1 MFKMNKLMQKLAH
14 KFLSLILLAG
24 TFSNDA
30 LAQEQIGVASAVNK
44 NTIDLTLEQERKLI
58 DAGYEIIQNHTIET
72 DDIGRAQMLLLDGTA
87 FSVGPNSSVV
97 LDKFIYNPK
106 TAEGSLEVTA
116 RGLLRIVGGKVTKK
130 QPALIRTN
138 SATVGIRGG
147 IGIVQTNGSETNATF
162 LYGTEMTVTPN
173 CVDLDSFGDQCSSD
187 YATTVTEPGFSVSVE
202 SEDSEPSEP
211 VEVTEESL
219 AAIQEELEASEEAP
233 EEELGAEETPAKETQ
248 EEESTAEETPAGEIQ
263 EEEGT
268 SGDQDSGDIEVDEG
282 LLDSSGVSNV
292 SSSVS
297 PEELGTAEEFE
308 VAIELETVKADDANE
323 NSTENV
329 AEEVTKSTQETT
341 VEVAPIFIVEAEDVV
356 TSFDEN
362 TSEITL
368 AHFAIVNP
376 SEQNYK
382 VTIEG
387 EGSDAFTYNPET
399 NSLVVLQELDY
410 ELQESVDLTVT
421 FTTDNGDI
429 QQVTLAIDV
438 TDVDEPVM
446 VSVEPV
452 NTISEAAI
460 SSELIANQVN
470 VSETAPAGTVVA
482 TFSAIDPEGNALT
495 YSLSGSG
502 SDLMTVSETG
512 EVTLVGDLD
521 FEADSLLV
529 VILEISDGANITT
542 EEITINVINDDEPA
556 TIAASVSAS
565 SFAENTAIGASIAS
579 VDANDPEGNSV
590 TFTLAGTGSD
600 NFSIDASGNI
610 TLATGLD
617 FETTSSYEITV
628 VADDGTFASTEVI
641 TITVADVNEAPTL
654 IASVAFN
661 AFQENTATGTA
672 IASSSVSDPESNA
685 ITFTLSGD
693 GSELFAIDE
702 EGNVTLVGSLDYET
716 TTSYTLTITASD
728 GTNNVSETI
737 TFGIDDI
744 NESPMLAST
753 LANES
758 IDETTATGTAIAS
771 SSVSDPE
778 SNAITFTLS
787 GDGSEL
793 FAIDEEGNV
802 TLVGSLD
809 YETTT
814 SYTLTIT
821 ASDGT
826 NNVSETLT
834 FTVNDIDL
842 SLTASLVSTSQDENI
857 AAGTTIL
864 TASTS
869 DAEGTVTYSIT
880 GGDDK
885 FTIDSSTGEVILAS
899 ALDYETATSHT
910 FTITASDGTTNLSE
924 SYTITINDVYLN
936 NITITLANS
945 GEPISE
951 NQSSG
956 ASTASS
962 SVNNPDNEI
971 LTYALTGS
979 GSENFSIDSSGNIT
993 TNAILDFETTKS
1005 FDLTVTITGE
1015 NSSID
1020 KSITINVQNLEEIE
1034 SGVLRYSG
1042 NYSTV
1047 SQSNFNATST
1057 RDNNSGDLNNY
1068 SLDTIVSSE
1077 DSSSSSKS
1085 ANDYINSSQ
1094 HSIPVSTITGNG
1106 DDSLG
1111 VSKHEIK
1118 YTLPVNNDRVFAPN
1132 EGNATGSI
1140 QSQNAS
1146 ESVSSSIA
1154 DSEVITAGHTSDGD
1168 AWFLI
1173 LNKDT
1178 SNVTATYTSEDGSN
1192 GLDYSLYQSYSIPS
1206 YSLANGA
1213 TCSGCSLRTTGNIA
1227 NVNYNWGTG
1236 SILGSISDYVLLKIT
1251 GKFVIPA
1258 TLVSEGEEQIVYFKI
1273 TTDDGAAFEIDNT
1286 IIVYSSDSWKPQP
1299 PNPYYG
1305 SFTGVAGQAYDL
1317 ELYWYEQTGGAV
1329 LKLEYKLSPSDEWT
1343 TVPASAFIVE
1353 DSFSTS
1359 STYDVYAAQVMMGGE
1374 IFTDLD
1380 FYNFTGGASPA
1391 KRLVA
1396 FAVYPREN
1404 VAGQWW
1410 YPNFIPSS
1418 MFTYSNVAPNYCTA
1432 LNSSAACDADY
1443 NLTYDWMD
1451 RALRGTIWEKYFGL
1465 TTSYVP
1471 EGSSL
1476 WWQVFNPAGTGVGL
1490 WAQLNFYDTYDGSDN
1505 ATNRDSQESLLN
1517 VVIANLDY
1525 RKNMT
1530 SIYAPG
1536 DTGHGMAGV
1545 GYWSYQGDTSA
1556 SSDGK
1561 GIIAGTTPIEC
1572 ATSADSGCIWG
1583 SQDTTAYISG
1593 KMDNTSTNTPRSAM
1607 ITSSDPYKSG
1617 DMTLAVAYDS
1627 NSDSY
1632 ATGTF
1637 DQPIY
1642 WQSIYNYADSDYEI
1656 DAYKTLSDFRS
1667 TNFYLSSSSSYK
1679 GFFAGM
1685 LEFDVTGSGNGQL
1698 APVRSTTQAT
1708 FAFDTTNDLLEVS
1721 VPLNVS
1727 AYSNNYLDTWSSIVQ
1742 GSLNLTFGD
1751 TDNDNAKSAY
1761 ISSEIFAAEL
1771 ENNAQQI
1778 GGSAAEV
1785 NSLIGVMV
1793 SYNTIQ
1799 NPDNDLFDS
1808 TNAAMPNNSYST
1820 WGFWA
1825 MSSADISEATDNQN
1839 AGVHL
1844 GTWVAGEVISSSDIP
1859 TTGTASMSGAAVMNV
1874 AYRYNQSG
1882 STYGVKK
1889 YTTTADVDVQFNWGS
1904 SGYGGNVTF
1913 SSFDSHNPIISN
1925 AGYSSFII
1933 AINGIDSSYSG
1944 GSSFVTSNDWQGLT
1958 SLQGLLYGTSSS
1970 IESGGSFSLELI
1982 KSGDLDTTGA
1992 NDFYFAEGIYL
2003 VN

>member
-1 MFKMNKLMQKLAH
+1 MFEIMKKLAY
-14 KFLSLILLAG
+14 KFSSIFLLAG
-24 TFSNDA
+24 ILSNA
-30 LAQEQIGVASAVNK
+30 GLAQEQIGVASAVNK
-44 NTIDLTLEQERKLI
+44 NTTDLTLEQERKLI

-72 DDIGRAQMLLLDGTA
+72 DGMGKAQMLLLDGTA

-268 SGDQDSGDIEVDEG
+268 SGGQDSGDIEVDEG

-297 PEELGTAEEFE
+297 PEELGTAKEFE

-329 AEEVTKSTQETT
+329 TEEVTKSTQETT

-399 NSLVVLQELDY
+399 NSLVALQELDY

-470 VSETAPAGTVVA
+470 VSETAPAGTVLA

-521 FEADSLLV
+521 FEADSLLE

-542 EEITINVINDDEPA
+542 EEIIINVINDDEPA

-654 IASVAFN
+654 IASQAFN

-672 IASSSVSDPESNA
+672 IASSSASDPESST
-685 ITFTLSGD
+685 ITYTLSGD

-702 EGNVTLVGSLDYET
+702 EGNVTLVGSLDYEA

-728 GTNNVSETI
+728 GTNSVSETI

-787 GDGSEL
+787 GNGSEL

-814 SYTLTIT
+814 SYTLTIA

-826 NNVSETLT
+826 NSVSETLT
-834 FTVNDIDL
+834 FTINDIDL

-869 DAEGTVTYSIT
+869 DAEGTVTYSIS

-899 ALDYETATSHT
+899 SLDYETSTSHT
-910 FTITASDGTTNLSE
+910 FTITASDGVSSSSE
-924 SYTITINDVYLN
+924 TYTLTINDVYLN
-936 NITITLANS
+936 NLSITLSNS
-945 GEPISE
+945 GIPLGEDS
-951 NQSSG
+951 SSG
-956 ASTASS
+956 TAVGTTT
-962 SVNNPDNEI
+962 VNNPDSSSV
-971 LTYALTGS
+971 TYSISGAGS
-979 GSENFSIDSSGNIT
+979 DKFSIDSSGNIT
-993 TNAILDFETTKS
+993 TTAALDFEAAKS
-1005 FDLTVTITGE
+1005 FELTVTADSDISLSET
-1015 NSSID
+1015 
-1020 KSITINVQNLEEIE
+1020 ITINIQNIEELE
-1034 SGVLRYSG
+1034 SGILRYSA
-1042 NYSTV
+1042 NYSNV
-1047 SQSNFNATST
+1047 SQNSFAASAS
-1057 RDNNSGDLNNY
+1057 RDNNNGALDNY
-1068 SLDTIVSSE
+1068 KLDTIVTLE
-1077 DSSSSSKS
+1077 DSTNNSRSIDNYISSSS
-1085 ANDYINSSQ
+1085 
-1094 HSIPVSTITGNG
+1094 HTIPVSTETTNGN
-1106 DDSLG
+1106 DSNG
-1111 VSKHEIK
+1111 VSKHEIQ
-1118 YTLPVNNDRVFAPN
+1118 YTLPVNSDRVFAPN
-1132 EGNATGSI
+1132 E
-1140 QSQNAS
+1140 
-1146 ESVSSSIA
+1146 SSSTYVIETINAQTDVSISGA
-1154 DSEVITAGHTSDGD
+1154 DTVVITAGHTSDGD
-1168 AWFLI
+1168 SWFMSL
-1173 LNKDT
+1173 
-1178 SNVTATYTSEDGSN
+1178 SNSTASALSASYVAD
-1192 GLDYSLYQSYSIPS
+1192 GLDYSLYGWLSKPDYNYSNYAAGVYCYDFGTSCP
-1206 YSLANGA
+1206 LKA
-1213 TCSGCSLRTTGNIA
+1213 TGELDSINFSWENGNILGVQA
-1227 NVNYNWGTG
+1227 NQVLLIITGQIVIPTTEVNAGEEETIYFN
-1236 SILGSISDYVLLKIT
+1236 LISDDGQALEVD
-1251 GKFVIPA
+1251 GEA
-1258 TLVSEGEEQIVYFKI
+1258 TASNWR
-1273 TTDDGAAFEIDNT
+1273 DHGAGGQDAA
-1286 IIVYSSDSWKPQP
+1286 K
-1299 PNPYYG
+1299 G
-1305 SFTGVAGQAYDL
+1305 SFTGIAGQAYDI
-1317 ELYWYEQTGGAV
+1317 EVFMYENQGWAT
-1329 LKLEYKLSPSDEWT
+1329 LKLFYSL
-1343 TVPASAFIVE
+1343 
-1353 DSFSTS
+1353 DS
-1359 STYDVYAAQVMMGGE
+1359 
-1374 IFTDLD
+1374 
-1380 FYNFTGGASPA
+1380 
-1391 KRLVA
+1391 
-1396 FAVYPREN
+1396 
-1404 VAGQWW
+1404 
-1410 YPNFIPSS
+1410 
-1418 MFTYSNVAPNYCTA
+1418 
-1432 LNSSAACDADY
+1432 
-1443 NLTYDWMD
+1443 
-1451 RALRGTIWEKYFGL
+1451 
-1465 TTSYVP
+1465 
-1471 EGSSL
+1471 
-1476 WWQVFNPAGTGVGL
+1476 
-1490 WAQLNFYDTYDGSDN
+1490 
-1505 ATNRDSQESLLN
+1505 
-1517 VVIANLDY
+1517 
-1525 RKNMT
+1525 
-1530 SIYAPG
+1530 
-1536 DTGHGMAGV
+1536 
-1545 GYWSYQGDTSA
+1545 
-1556 SSDGK
+1556 
-1561 GIIAGTTPIEC
+1561 
-1572 ATSADSGCIWG
+1572 
-1583 SQDTTAYISG
+1583 
-1593 KMDNTSTNTPRSAM
+1593 
-1607 ITSSDPYKSG
+1607 
-1617 DMTLAVAYDS
+1617 
-1627 NSDSY
+1627 
-1632 ATGTF
+1632 
-1637 DQPIY
+1637 
-1642 WQSIYNYADSDYEI
+1642 
-1656 DAYKTLSDFRS
+1656 
-1667 TNFYLSSSSSYK
+1667 
-1679 GFFAGM
+1679 
-1685 LEFDVTGSGNGQL
+1685 
-1698 APVRSTTQAT
+1698 
-1708 FAFDTTNDLLEVS
+1708 
-1721 VPLNVS
+1721 
-1727 AYSNNYLDTWSSIVQ
+1727 
-1742 GSLNLTFGD
+1742 
-1751 TDNDNAKSAY
+1751 
-1761 ISSEIFAAEL
+1761 
-1771 ENNAQQI
+1771 
-1778 GGSAAEV
+1778 
-1785 NSLIGVMV
+1785 
-1793 SYNTIQ
+1793 
-1799 NPDNDLFDS
+1799 
-1808 TNAAMPNNSYST
+1808 
-1820 WGFWA
+1820 
-1825 MSSADISEATDNQN
+1825 
-1839 AGVHL
+1839 
-1844 GTWVAGEVISSSDIP
+1844 
-1859 TTGTASMSGAAVMNV
+1859 
-1874 AYRYNQSG
+1874 
-1882 STYGVKK
+1882 
-1889 YTTTADVDVQFNWGS
+1889 
-1904 SGYGGNVTF
+1904 
-1913 SSFDSHNPIISN
+1913 
-1925 AGYSSFII
+1925 
-1933 AINGIDSSYSG
+1933 INGPWTI
-1944 GSSFVTSNDWQGLT
+1944 
-1958 SLQGLLYGTSSS
+1958 
-1970 IESGGSFSLELI
+1970 
-1982 KSGDLDTTGA
+1982 
-1992 NDFYFAEGIYL
+1992 
-2003 VN
+2003 

>member
-1 MFKMNKLMQKLAH
+1 MNKLMQKFAH

-30 LAQEQIGVASAVNK
+30 LVQEQIGVASAVNK

-382 VTIEG
+382 VIIEG

-421 FTTDNGDI
+421 FMTDNGDI

-482 TFSAIDPEGNALT
+482 NFSAIDPEGNALT

-521 FEADSLLV
+521 FEADSLLE
-529 VILEISDGANITT
+529 VILEISDGVNITT
-542 EEITINVINDDEPA
+542 EEIIINVINDDEPA

-654 IASVAFN
+654 IASLAFN
-661 AFQENTATGTA
+661 AFQENTSTGTA

-728 GTNNVSETI
+728 GTNSVSETI

-826 NNVSETLT
+826 NSVSETLT
-834 FTVNDIDL
+834 FTINDIDL

-899 ALDYETATSHT
+899 ALDYETSTSHT
-910 FTITASDGTTNLSE
+910 FTITASDGTTSLSE
-924 SYTITINDVYLN
+924 SYIITINDVYLN
-936 NITITLANS
+936 NITVTLANN

-956 ASTASS
+956 VSTASS
-962 SVNNPDNEI
+962 SVNNPDNET
-971 LTYALTGS
+971 LTYSLSGS

-993 TNAILDFETTKS
+993 TNAILDFETTKL
-1005 FDLTVTITGE
+1005 FNLTVTITGE

-1047 SQSNFNATST
+1047 SQANFNATST

-1085 ANDYINSSQ
+1085 VNDYINSSQ

-1178 SNVTATYTSEDGSN
+1178 SNVAATYTSEDGSN
-1192 GLDYSLYQSYSIPS
+1192 GLDYSLYQWYSMPS

-1227 NVNYNWGTG
+1227 NVNYDWGNG
-1236 SILGSISDYVLLKIT
+1236 SVLGSISEKVLLKIT
-1251 GKFVIPA
+1251 GKFVVPT
-1258 TLVSEGEEQIVYFKI
+1258 TLVSNGEEQIVYFRI
-1273 TTDDGAAFEIDNT
+1273 VSDDGVAFEIDNT
-1286 IIVYSSDSWKPQP
+1286 QIITNWTDHAPTA
-1299 PNPYYG
+1299 NTG
-1305 SFTGVAGQAYDL
+1305 SFTGVAGQGYDL
-1317 ELYWYEQTGGAV
+1317 ELYWYENGGGAV
-1329 LKLEYKLSPSDEWT
+1329 LQMQYRLSTSDSWIT
-1343 TVPASAFIVE
+1343 IPASAFVI
-1353 DSFSTS
+1353 DDTFSTS

-1374 IFTDLD
+1374 IFTDID
-1380 FYNFTGGASPA
+1380 FYNFTGGASPS

-1410 YPNFIPSS
+1410 HPNFIPSS
-1418 MFTYSNVAPNYCTA
+1418 MFSYSNVAPNYCTA

-1536 DTGHGMAGV
+1536 DTGLGMAGV

-1583 SQDTTAYISG
+1583 SKDTTAYISG

-1685 LEFDVTGSGNGQL
+1685 LEYDVTGSGNGQL

-1721 VPLNVS
+1721 VPLTVS

>member
-1 MFKMNKLMQKLAH
+1 MQKLAH

-173 CVDLDSFGDQCSSD
+173 CVDLDSFGGQCSSD

-248 EEESTAEETPAGEIQ
+248 EEESTAEETPAGDIQ
-263 EEEGT
+263 EEEGA

-282 LLDSSGVSNV
+282 LLDSSGVSNI

-368 AHFAIVNP
+368 AQFAIVNP

-421 FTTDNGDI
+421 FMTDNGDI

-521 FEADSLLV
+521 FETDSLLV

-556 TIAASVSAS
+556 IIAASVSAS

-654 IASVAFN
+654 IASLAFN

-672 IASSSVSDPESNA
+672 IASSSISDPESNA

-728 GTNNVSETI
+728 GTNSVSET
-737 TFGIDDI
+737 
-744 NESPMLAST
+744 M
-753 LANES
+753 
-758 IDETTATGTAIAS
+758 
-771 SSVSDPE
+771 
-778 SNAITFTLS
+778 TFT
-787 GDGSEL
+787 
-793 FAIDEEGNV
+793 I
-802 TLVGSLD
+802 
-809 YETTT
+809 
-814 SYTLTIT
+814 
-821 ASDGT
+821 
-826 NNVSETLT
+826 
-834 FTVNDIDL
+834 NDIDL
-842 SLTASLVSTSQDENI
+842 SLTASLSSASQDENI
-857 AAGTTIL
+857 ATGTTIL
-864 TASTS
+864 TAATS
-869 DAEGTVTYSIT
+869 DAEGTVTYSIS

-885 FTIDSSTGEVILAS
+885 FTIDSSTGEVTLAS
-899 ALDYETATSHT
+899 SLDYETSASHT
-910 FTITASDGTTNLSE
+910 FTITASDGTTSLSE

-936 NITITLANS
+936 NISITLANS
-945 GEPISE
+945 GEPVSE

-956 ASTASS
+956 VSTASS
-962 SVNNPDNEI
+962 SVNNPDDET
-971 LTYALTGS
+971 LTYSLSGS

-1005 FDLTVTITGE
+1005 FNLTVTITGE

-1020 KSITINVQNLEEIE
+1020 KSITINVQNLEELE
-1034 SGVLRYSG
+1034 SGILRYSA
-1042 NYSTV
+1042 NYNSV
-1047 SQSNFNATST
+1047 SQANFNATAK

-1077 DSSSSSKS
+1077 DSTSSSKS
-1085 ANDYINSSQ
+1085 VNDYINSSQ

-1106 DDSLG
+1106 DDSFG

-1118 YTLPVNNDRVFAPN
+1118 YTLPVNSDRVFAPN
-1132 EGNATGSI
+1132 EGNASASI
-1140 QSQNAS
+1140 ESQNAS
-1146 ESVSSSIA
+1146 GSVSSSIA

-1178 SNVTATYTSEDGSN
+1178 SNVTATYTSGDWSN
-1192 GLDYSLYQSYSIPS
+1192 GLDYSLYQWSSSPS

-1213 TCSGCSLRTTGNIA
+1213 TCSGCSLRSTGNIA
-1227 NVNYNWGTG
+1227 NVNYDWGNG
-1236 SILGSISDYVLLKIT
+1236 SVLGSISEKVLLKIT
-1251 GKFVIPA
+1251 GKFVVPT
-1258 TLVSEGEEQIVYFKI
+1258 TLVSNGEEQIVYFRI
-1273 TTDDGAAFEIDNT
+1273 VSDDGVAFEIDNT
-1286 IIVYSSDSWKPQP
+1286 QIITNWTNHAPTA
-1299 PNPYYG
+1299 NTG
-1305 SFTGVAGQAYDL
+1305 SFTGVAGQGYDL
-1317 ELYWYEQTGGAV
+1317 ELYWYENVGGAV
-1329 LKLEYKLSPSDEWT
+1329 LQMQYRLSTSDSWIT
-1343 TVPASAFIVE
+1343 IPASAFVI
-1353 DSFSTS
+1353 DDTFSTS

-1374 IFTDLD
+1374 IFTDID
-1380 FYNFTGGASPA
+1380 FYNFTGGASPS

-1418 MFTYSNVAPNYCTA
+1418 MFSYSNVAPNYCTA

-1490 WAQLNFYDTYDGSDN
+1490 WAQLNFYDTYDGSNN

-1530 SIYAPG
+1530 SIYVPG
-1536 DTGHGMAGV
+1536 DTGLGMAGV

-1698 APVRSTTQAT
+1698 APVRSTRQAT

-1721 VPLNVS
+1721 VPLTVS

>member
-1 MFKMNKLMQKLAH
+1 MFEIMKKLAY
-14 KFLSLILLAG
+14 KFSSIFLLAG
-24 TFSNDA
+24 ILSNA
-30 LAQEQIGVASAVNK
+30 GLAQEQIGVASAVNK
-44 NTIDLTLEQERKLI
+44 NTTDLTLEQERKLI

-72 DDIGRAQMLLLDGTA
+72 DGIGRAQMLLLDGTA

-97 LDKFIYNPK
+97 LDKFIYNPE
-106 TAEGSLEVTA
+106 TAEGSLELTA

-147 IGIVQTNGSETNATF
+147 IGIVQTNGPQTNATF

-173 CVDLDSFGDQCSSD
+173 CVDLDSFGDQCSPD

-211 VEVTEESL
+211 VAVTEESL
-219 AAIQEELEASEEAP
+219 DALQEELEVSEEAP
-233 EEELGAEETPAKETQ
+233 EEESTTEETPAEETQ
-248 EEESTAEETPAGEIQ
+248 ADEGTASEETATEETSGEDVAPESTEPETEAPAEIETEVASDDAG
-263 EEEGT
+263 
-268 SGDQDSGDIEVDEG
+268 DSTDIEVDEG
-282 LLDSSGVSNV
+282 LLDSSGVSDA
-292 SSSVS
+292 SSDVA

-308 VAIELETVKADDANE
+308 VAIELETVEADDANE
-323 NSTENV
+323 DLTENV
-329 AEEVTKSTQETT
+329 AEEVTETTQETT
-341 VEVAPIFIVEAEDVV
+341 VEVAPIFVVEAEDVV
-356 TSFDEN
+356 ASFDEN
-362 TSEITL
+362 TSEISL
-368 AHFAIVNP
+368 AQFIIVNP
-376 SEQNYK
+376 GEQNYT

-387 EGSDAFTYNPET
+387 EGSDAFTYNQET
-399 NSLVVLQELDY
+399 NSLDVIQELDY
-410 ELQESVDLTVT
+410 ESQESVELIVT
-421 FTTDNGDI
+421 FTSDNGDI
-429 QQVTLAIDV
+429 QEVALALNV

-482 TFSAIDPEGNALT
+482 NFSAIDPEGNALT

-521 FEADSLLV
+521 FEVDSLLE

-542 EEITINVINDDEPA
+542 EEIIINVINDDEPA

-654 IASVAFN
+654 IASLAIN

-728 GTNNVSETI
+728 GTNS
-737 TFGIDDI
+737 
-744 NESPMLAST
+744 
-753 LANES
+753 
-758 IDETTATGTAIAS
+758 
-771 SSVSDPE
+771 
-778 SNAITFTLS
+778 
-787 GDGSEL
+787 
-793 FAIDEEGNV
+793 
-802 TLVGSLD
+802 
-809 YETTT
+809 
-814 SYTLTIT
+814 
-821 ASDGT
+821 
-826 NNVSETLT
+826 VSETLT
-834 FTVNDIDL
+834 FTINDIDL

-899 ALDYETATSHT
+899 ALDYETSTSHT
-910 FTITASDGTTNLSE
+910 FTITASDGTTSLSE
-924 SYTITINDVYLN
+924 SYIITINDVYLN
-936 NITITLANS
+936 NITVTLVNN

-956 ASTASS
+956 VSTASS
-962 SVNNPDNEI
+962 SVNNPDNET
-971 LTYALTGS
+971 LTYSLSGS

-993 TNAILDFETTKS
+993 TNAILDFETTKL
-1005 FDLTVTITGE
+1005 FNLTVTITGE

-1047 SQSNFNATST
+1047 SQANFNATST

-1085 ANDYINSSQ
+1085 VNDYINSSQ

-1106 DDSLG
+1106 DDSFG

-1192 GLDYSLYQSYSIPS
+1192 GLDYSLYQWYSMPS

-1227 NVNYNWGTG
+1227 NVNYDWGNG
-1236 SILGSISDYVLLKIT
+1236 SVLGSISEKVLLKIT
-1251 GKFVIPA
+1251 GKFVVPT
-1258 TLVSEGEEQIVYFKI
+1258 TLVSNGEEQIVYFRI
-1273 TTDDGAAFEIDNT
+1273 VSDDGVAFEIDNT
-1286 IIVYSSDSWKPQP
+1286 QIITNWTDHAPTA
-1299 PNPYYG
+1299 NTG
-1305 SFTGVAGQAYDL
+1305 SFTGVAGQGYDL
-1317 ELYWYEQTGGAV
+1317 ELYWYENGGGAV
-1329 LKLEYKLSPSDEWT
+1329 LQMQYRLSTSDSWIT
-1343 TVPASAFIVE
+1343 IPASAFVI
-1353 DSFSTS
+1353 DDTFSTS

-1374 IFTDLD
+1374 IFTDID
-1380 FYNFTGGASPA
+1380 FYNFTGGASPS

-1418 MFTYSNVAPNYCTA
+1418 MFSYSNVAPNYCTA

-1536 DTGHGMAGV
+1536 DTGLGMAGV
-1545 GYWSYQGDTSA
+1545 GYWSYQGDTST

-1583 SQDTTAYISG
+1583 SKDTTAYISG

-1685 LEFDVTGSGNGQL
+1685 LEYDVTGSGNGQL

-1721 VPLNVS
+1721 VPLTVS
-1727 AYSNNYLDTWSSIVQ
+1727 AYSNNFLDTWSSIVQ

>member
-1 MFKMNKLMQKLAH
+1 LRH
-14 KFLSLILLAG
+14 KFSSIFLLAG
-24 TFSNDA
+24 ILSNA
-30 LAQEQIGVASAVNK
+30 GLAQEQIGVASAVNK
-44 NTIDLTLEQERKLI
+44 NTTDLTLEQERKLI

-72 DDIGRAQMLLLDGTA
+72 DGIGRAQMLLLDGTA

-97 LDKFIYNPK
+97 LDKFIYNPE

-147 IGIVQTNGSETNATF
+147 IGIVQTNGPQTNATF

-173 CVDLDSFGDQCSSD
+173 CVDLDSFGGQCSSD

-248 EEESTAEETPAGEIQ
+248 EESTAEETPAGEIQ
-263 EEEGT
+263 QEEGT

-387 EGSDAFTYNPET
+387 EGSDAFTYNTET

-421 FTTDNGDI
+421 FMTDNGDI
-429 QQVTLAIDV
+429 QQVTFAIDV
-438 TDVDEPVM
+438 TDVNEPVM

-521 FEADSLLV
+521 FEADSLLE

-542 EEITINVINDDEPA
+542 EEIIINVINDDEPA
-556 TIAASVSAS
+556 SIAASVSAS

-654 IASVAFN
+654 IASLAFN

-685 ITFTLSGD
+685 ITFNLSGDGSELFAIDEEGNVTLVGSLDYETTPSYTLTITASDGTNSVSETITFGIDDINESPTLASTLANSSIYETAAAGTTIATSSASDPESSTITYTLSGD

-728 GTNNVSETI
+728 GTNS
-737 TFGIDDI
+737 
-744 NESPMLAST
+744 
-753 LANES
+753 
-758 IDETTATGTAIAS
+758 
-771 SSVSDPE
+771 
-778 SNAITFTLS
+778 
-787 GDGSEL
+787 
-793 FAIDEEGNV
+793 
-802 TLVGSLD
+802 
-809 YETTT
+809 
-814 SYTLTIT
+814 
-821 ASDGT
+821 
-826 NNVSETLT
+826 VSETLT
-834 FTVNDIDL
+834 FTINDIDL
-842 SLTASLVSTSQDENI
+842 SLTASLSSASQDENI
-857 AAGTTIL
+857 ATGTTIL
-864 TASTS
+864 TAATS
-869 DAEGTVTYSIT
+869 DAEGTVTYSIS
-880 GGDDK
+880 GGDGK
-885 FTIDSSTGEVILAS
+885 FTIDSSTGEVTLAS
-899 ALDYETATSHT
+899 PLDYETSASHT
-910 FTITASDGTTNLSE
+910 FTITASDGTTSLSE

-936 NITITLANS
+936 NISITLANS
-945 GEPISE
+945 GEPVSE

-956 ASTASS
+956 VSTASS
-962 SVNNPDNEI
+962 SVNNPDDET
-971 LTYALTGS
+971 LTYSLSGS

-1005 FDLTVTITGE
+1005 FNLTVTITGE

-1020 KSITINVQNLEEIE
+1020 KSITINVQNLEELE
-1034 SGVLRYSG
+1034 SGILRYSA
-1042 NYSTV
+1042 NYNSV
-1047 SQSNFNATST
+1047 SQANFNATAT

-1085 ANDYINSSQ
+1085 VNDYINSSQ

-1106 DDSLG
+1106 DDSFG

-1118 YTLPVNNDRVFAPN
+1118 YTLPVNTDRVFAPN

-1140 QSQNAS
+1140 ESQNAS
-1146 ESVSSSIA
+1146 GSVSSSIA
-1154 DSEVITAGHTSDGD
+1154 DSEVITAGHTSDGE

-1178 SNVTATYTSEDGSN
+1178 SNITATYTSGDGSN
-1192 GLDYSLYQSYSIPS
+1192 GLDYSLYQWSSYPS

-1213 TCSGCSLRTTGNIA
+1213 TCSGCSLRSTGNIA
-1227 NVNYNWGTG
+1227 NVNYDWGNG
-1236 SILGSISDYVLLKIT
+1236 SVLGSISDKVLLKIT
-1251 GKFVIPA
+1251 GKFVVPT
-1258 TLVSEGEEQIVYFKI
+1258 TLASDGEEQIVYFRI
-1273 TTDDGAAFEIDNT
+1273 VSDDGVAFEIDNT
-1286 IIVYSSDSWKPQP
+1286 QIITNWTDHAATE
-1299 PNPYYG
+1299 NTG
-1305 SFTGVAGQAYDL
+1305 SFTGVAGQGYDL
-1317 ELYWYEQTGGAV
+1317 ELYWYENLGGAV
-1329 LKLEYKLSPSDEWT
+1329 LQMQYRLSTSDSWIT
-1343 TVPASAFIVE
+1343 IPASAFVI
-1353 DSFSTS
+1353 DDTFSTS

-1374 IFTDLD
+1374 IFTDID
-1380 FYNFTGGASPA
+1380 FYNFTGGASPS

-1418 MFTYSNVAPNYCTA
+1418 MFSYSNVAPNYCTA

-1451 RALRGTIWEKYFGL
+1451 RALRGSIWEKYFGS

-1536 DTGHGMAGV
+1536 DTGLGMAGV

-1583 SQDTTAYISG
+1583 SQDTTAYVSR
-1593 KMDNTSTNTPRSAM
+1593 MDNTSTNTPRSAM

-1685 LEFDVTGSGNGQL
+1685 LEFDVTGSGKGQL

-1708 FAFDTTNDLLEVS
+1708 FAFDTTKDLLEVS
-1721 VPLNVS
+1721 VPLTVS

>member
-1 MFKMNKLMQKLAH
+1 MFKMNKLKQKLAH

-211 VEVTEESL
+211 VEVTEENL
-219 AAIQEELEASEEAP
+219 AAIQEELETSEEAP

-248 EEESTAEETPAGEIQ
+248 EEESTAEESPAGEIQ

-308 VAIELETVKADDANE
+308 VAMELETVKADDANE

-362 TSEITL
+362 ASEITL

-470 VSETAPAGTVVA
+470 VSETAPAGTVLA

-512 EVTLVGDLD
+512 EVTLVDDLD

-542 EEITINVINDDEPA
+542 KEITINVINDDEPA

-641 TITVADVNEAPTL
+641 AITVADVNEVPTL

-834 FTVNDIDL
+834 FTINDIDL

-869 DAEGTVTYSIT
+869 DVEGTVTYSIT

-910 FTITASDGTTNLSE
+910 FTITASDGTTSLSE

-936 NITITLANS
+936 NITITLANG

-962 SVNNPDNEI
+962 SVNNPDNET
-971 LTYALTGS
+971 LTYSLTGS

-1005 FDLTVTITGE
+1005 FDLTVSITGE

-1020 KSITINVQNLEEIE
+1020 KSITINVQNLEELE
-1034 SGVLRYSG
+1034 SGILRYSA
-1042 NYSTV
+1042 NYSSV
-1047 SQSNFNATST
+1047 SQSNFNATAT

-1068 SLDTIVSSE
+1068 TLDTIISSE
-1077 DSSSSSKS
+1077 DSTSSSKS

-1106 DDSLG
+1106 DDSFG

-1118 YTLPVNNDRVFAPN
+1118 YTLPVNSDRVFAPN
-1132 EGNATGSI
+1132 EGNASASI
-1140 QSQNAS
+1140 ESQNAS
-1146 ESVSSSIA
+1146 GSVSSSIA

-1178 SNVTATYTSEDGSN
+1178 SNITATYTSGDGSN
-1192 GLDYSLYQSYSIPS
+1192 GLDYSLYQWSSYPS

-1227 NVNYNWGTG
+1227 NVNYDWGNG
-1236 SILGSISDYVLLKIT
+1236 SVLGSISEKVLLKIT
-1251 GKFVIPA
+1251 GKFVVPT
-1258 TLVSEGEEQIVYFKI
+1258 TLVSNGEEQIVYFR
-1273 TTDDGAAFEIDNT
+1273 TVSDDGVAFEIDNT
-1286 IIVYSSDSWKPQP
+1286 QIITNWTDHAPTE
-1299 PNPYYG
+1299 NTG
-1305 SFTGVAGQAYDL
+1305 SFTGVAGQGYDL
-1317 ELYWYEQTGGAV
+1317 ELYWYENGGGAV
-1329 LKLEYKLSPSDEWT
+1329 LQLQYRLSTSDSWIT
-1343 TVPASAFIVE
+1343 IPASAFVI
-1353 DSFSTS
+1353 DDTFSTS

-1374 IFTDLD
+1374 IFTDID
-1380 FYNFTGGASPA
+1380 FYNFTGGASPS

-1396 FAVYPREN
+1396 FAAYPREN

-1536 DTGHGMAGV
+1536 DTGLGMAGV

-1667 TNFYLSSSSSYK
+1667 TNFYLSSSPSYK

-1721 VPLNVS
+1721 VPLTVS

-1778 GGSAAEV
+1778 GESTAEV

-1859 TTGTASMSGAAVMNV
+1859 TTGTASMSGAAAMNV

>member
-1 MFKMNKLMQKLAH
+1 MKCIQN
-14 KFLSLILLAG
+14 FLPVYLVVSLFAING
-24 TFSNDA
+24 Q
-30 LAQEQIGVASAVNK
+30 AQEQIGVASAVNK
-44 NTIDLTLEQERKLI
+44 NTTDLTLEQERKLI

-72 DDIGRAQMLLLDGTA
+72 DGIGRAQMLLLDGTA

-147 IGIVQTNGSETNATF
+147 IGIIQTDGLQTNATF
-162 LYGTEMTVTPN
+162 LYGTEMTATPN
-173 CVDLDSFGDQCSSD
+173 CVDLGSCSPN

-268 SGDQDSGDIEVDEG
+268 SGGQDSGDIEVDEG

-368 AHFAIVNP
+368 AQFAIVNP

-470 VSETAPAGTVVA
+470 VSETAPVGTVVA

-512 EVTLVGDLD
+512 EVTLVDDLD

-654 IASVAFN
+654 IASVASN

-728 GTNNVSETI
+728 GTNS
-737 TFGIDDI
+737 
-744 NESPMLAST
+744 
-753 LANES
+753 
-758 IDETTATGTAIAS
+758 
-771 SSVSDPE
+771 
-778 SNAITFTLS
+778 
-787 GDGSEL
+787 
-793 FAIDEEGNV
+793 
-802 TLVGSLD
+802 
-809 YETTT
+809 
-814 SYTLTIT
+814 
-821 ASDGT
+821 
-826 NNVSETLT
+826 VSETLT
-834 FTVNDIDL
+834 FTINDIDL
-842 SLTASLVSTSQDENI
+842 SLTASLASASQDENI
-857 AAGTTIL
+857 ATGTTIL
-864 TASTS
+864 TAATS
-869 DAEGTVTYSIT
+869 DAEGTVTYSIS
-880 GGDDK
+880 GGDGK
-885 FTIDSSTGEVILAS
+885 FTIDSSTGEVTLAS
-899 ALDYETATSHT
+899 SLDYETSTSHT
-910 FTITASDGTTNLSE
+910 FTITASDGVSSSSE
-924 SYTITINDVYLN
+924 TYTLTINDVYLN
-936 NITITLANS
+936 NLSITLSNS
-945 GEPISE
+945 GIPLGEDS
-951 NQSSG
+951 SSG
-956 ASTASS
+956 TVVGTTT
-962 SVNNPDNEI
+962 VNNPDSSSV
-971 LTYALTGS
+971 TYSISGAGS
-979 GSENFSIDSSGNIT
+979 DKFSIDSSGNIT
-993 TNAILDFETTKS
+993 TTAALDFEAAKS
-1005 FDLTVTITGE
+1005 FELTVTADSDISLSET
-1015 NSSID
+1015 
-1020 KSITINVQNLEEIE
+1020 ITINIQNIEELE
-1034 SGVLRYSG
+1034 SGILRYSA
-1042 NYSTV
+1042 NYSNV
-1047 SQSNFNATST
+1047 SQNSFAASAS
-1057 RDNNSGDLNNY
+1057 RDNNNGALDNY
-1068 SLDTIVSSE
+1068 KLDTIVTLE
-1077 DSSSSSKS
+1077 DSTNNSRSIDNYISSSS
-1085 ANDYINSSQ
+1085 
-1094 HSIPVSTITGNG
+1094 HTIPVSTETTNGN
-1106 DDSLG
+1106 DSNG
-1111 VSKHEIK
+1111 VSKHEIQ
-1118 YTLPVNNDRVFAPN
+1118 YTLPVNSDRVFAPN
-1132 EGNATGSI
+1132 E
-1140 QSQNAS
+1140 
-1146 ESVSSSIA
+1146 SSSTYVIETINAQTDVSTSVA
-1154 DSEVITAGHTSDGD
+1154 DTVVITAGHTSDGD
-1168 AWFLI
+1168 SWFMSL
-1173 LNKDT
+1173 
-1178 SNVTATYTSEDGSN
+1178 SNSTASALSASYGADAD
-1192 GLDYSLYQSYSIPS
+1192 GLDYSLYGWLSKPDYNYSNYAAGVYCYDFGTSCP
-1206 YSLANGA
+1206 LKA
-1213 TCSGCSLRTTGNIA
+1213 TGELDSINYLWENGNILGVQA
-1227 NVNYNWGTG
+1227 NQVLLIITGQIVIPTTEVNAGEEETIYFN
-1236 SILGSISDYVLLKIT
+1236 LISDDGQALEVD
-1251 GKFVIPA
+1251 GEA
-1258 TLVSEGEEQIVYFKI
+1258 TASNWRDHGAGGQ
-1273 TTDDGAAFEIDNT
+1273 DGA
-1286 IIVYSSDSWKPQP
+1286 K
-1299 PNPYYG
+1299 G
-1305 SFTGVAGQAYDL
+1305 SFTGIAGQAYDI
-1317 ELYWYEQTGGAV
+1317 EVFFYENQGSAA
-1329 LKLEYKLSPSDEWT
+1329 LKLFYSLDSISGPWT
-1343 TVPASAFIVE
+1343 IVPASFFNDPV
-1353 DSFSTS
+1353 SLVS
-1359 STYDVYAAQVMMGGE
+1359 STYDIYAHQVMMGGE
-1374 IFTDLD
+1374 IFTDID
-1380 FYNFTGGASPA
+1380 FYNFTGGASPS

-1396 FAVYPREN
+1396 FAAYPREN

-1418 MFTYSNVAPNYCTA
+1418 MFAYSNVAPNYCTA

-1451 RALRGTIWEKYFGL
+1451 RALRGTIWEKYFG
-1465 TTSYVP
+1465 TTNSYVP

-1490 WAQLNFYDTYDGSDN
+1490 WAQLNFHDTYTGSDN

-1517 VVIANLDY
+1517 VVIANLNY

-1536 DTGHGMAGV
+1536 DTGLGMVGV

-1572 ATSADSGCIWG
+1572 ATSEDSGCIWG
-1583 SQDTTAYISG
+1583 SIDTSAYISG

-1632 ATGTF
+1632 ASGTF

-1667 TNFYLSSSSSYK
+1667 TDFYLSSSSSYK

-1698 APVRSTTQAT
+1698 APVRSSTQAT
-1708 FAFDTTNDLLEVS
+1708 FAFDATNDLLEVS
-1721 VPLNVS
+1721 VPLTVS

-1771 ENNAQQI
+1771 EDGAQQI
-1778 GGSAAEV
+1778 GGSSAGTD
-1785 NSLIGVMV
+1785 SLVGVMV

-1825 MSSADISEATDNQN
+1825 MSSADISAATDNQN

-1844 GTWVAGEVISSSDIP
+1844 GAWVAGEVISSSDIP

-1874 AYRYNQSG
+1874 GYRYNQSG

-1925 AGYSSFII
+1925 AGYSSFSI

-1944 GSSFVTSNDWQGLT
+1944 GSSFVTSNEWQGLT